1 VEKLAPRGPPQP
13 ASVRSHHVVAPLT
26 RPSISTSLC
35 STFDM
40 GGICSKSSNMSGGHT
55 VLGSSSSA
63 TVPTS
68 PQGDTRAAAAEAA
81 ERRRLDVRL
90 R

>member
-1 VEKLAPRGPPQP
+1 
-13 ASVRSHHVVAPLT
+13 
-26 RPSISTSLC
+26 
-35 STFDM
+35 M